1 MEIVEENQGCPLYLV
16 VSEAKMLHS
25 VQTTTYIHF
34 VLLGKDFP
42 VAIKRV
48 VYVKWIASNLQ
59 KIEQR
64 TDDALRSA

>member
-48 VYVKWIASNLQ
+48 VYVK
-59 KIEQR
+59 
-64 TDDALRSA
+64 